1 MRGHVACMGDTTNL
15 YRVLVGKLEGDH
27 LEDLGTDGTV
37 ISKLILKSTGSLQ
50 ALVNAVTNVWVQQMQ
65 GIS

>member
-1 MRGHVACMGDTTNL
+1 MQLSTVSQHEGTCYYGDQIKEMRGNVACMGDTTNV

-37 ISKLILKSTGSLQ
+37 ISKLIHYRLL
-50 ALVNAVTNVWVQQMQ
+50 
-65 GIS
+65 